1 MSSANSS
8 AGLDLITG
16 YLECIAESDRDP
28 DVQGYA
34 VRLSTFIA
42 NVCLAILVTWSA
54 EDVQESVYVIL
65 IQVYTIMLAT
75 FISLWRQKLSI
86 ADAHFALSL
95 TISPLSIYFIY
106 STTRWML
113 NKSSNLYS
121 RLGKS
126 SRMIAFL
133 TVVMVVQWIVLDIII
148 YAAPDHVF
156 KGQRCTSASF
166 VGWLFY
172 RIFKTTVSL
181 NFSFIFI
188 PVFPFMYILYSI
200 RHIMDIIREHRRHQ
214 KKVKKWRLFRFV
226 QVPWAFMRSWTLS
239 NWIVVTYSH
248 RWMIFLLVLIAYL
261 TWAGGV
267 GVWIPD
273 FTVYWNNV
281 VVILHEDD
289 GSPAPPPNNAHDDF
303 DPFSFGQ
310 LLAATVALQPLFEV
324 CKLTVC
330 RRRDLWRTVAYYP
343 KSLFNGI
350 VFIVT
355 GHRNPWKKILKER
368 EERSTPFDHDALPM
382 HYDKEYKPRPETVH
396 VLNMY
401 PMRSNSDVRPS

>member
-1 MSSANSS
+1 MSSSNST
-8 AGLDLITG
+8 AGLGLITG

-42 NVCLAILVTWSA
+42 NVCLGLLLT
-54 EDVQESVYVIL
+54 VYSHTSDMVRRRRIR
-65 IQVYTIMLAT
+65 QRTM
-75 FISLWRQKLSI
+75 WRQKLSI

-95 TISPLSIYFIY
+95 TISPLAIYFIY
-106 STTRWML
+106 STTRWMF

-126 SRMIAFL
+126 RRMIAFL
-133 TVVMVVQWIVLDIII
+133 TILMVVQWIVLDAII

-156 KGQRCTSASF
+156 KGQRCTSASLA
-166 VGWLFY
+166 GWLFY
-172 RIFKTTVSL
+172 RIFKTAVSL
-181 NFSFIFI
+181 DFSFFFI
-188 PVFPFMYILYSI
+188 PIFPFMYIVYSI
-200 RHIMDIIREHRRHQ
+200 RHIMDIVREHKRHQ
-214 KKVKKWRLFRFV
+214 KKVTKWRFFRFV

-273 FTVYWNNV
+273 FTAYWNDV
-281 VVILHEDD
+281 LVTLREDD
-289 GSPAPPPNNAHDDF
+289 GSTALPPNNAHDDF

-310 LLAATVALQPLFEV
+310 LLAATVALQPLFEE
-324 CKLTVC
+324 
-330 RRRDLWRTVAYYP
+330 A
-343 KSLFNGI
+343 
-350 VFIVT
+350 
-355 GHRNPWKKILKER
+355 
-368 EERSTPFDHDALPM
+368 
-382 HYDKEYKPRPETVH
+382 
-396 VLNMY
+396 
-401 PMRSNSDVRPS
+401 